1 MPPALSPRS
10 VCNRWLQNKTVNPR
24 TNRAITST
32 GSVYKALRR
41 ECPSP
46 RRATPQRRRTP
57 SPVRQNSPV
66 RRSPVQYRKSRGKVL
81 MRDCTAPKRWV
92 KGTRQ
97 APGYCEE
104 PMTPKRKSPPKKKSP
119 TPRQSQER
127 SRDKKNVLSPSK
139 LSKSEILEQIA
150 LTCYEMSD
158 PIAMEDFEDMEL
170 DELRNLIYIGEEQ
183 KKHCYT
189 LDTMFYVID
198 TAVKEGKVPMDPIN
212 RDRPLSRAEIEQV
225 YIKKRKEDPTFVP
238 PKIKEKAQVG
248 DAHLEFN
255 PIGMTNVIRAEIVR
269 GQGRRQQRII
279 ISEFPEGVE
288 PALSRSVDYTSAN
301 IYTLL
306 IELWEQRKMLRN
318 YDRAWDLNQNIQC
331 CTFPIVRSGQI
342 ATISQFKRYI
352 DQLRF
357 ALLM

>member
-46 RRATPQRRRTP
+46 RRSPPPARRR
-57 SPVRQNSPV
+57 SPPPARQNSPA
-66 RRSPVQYRKSRGKVL
+66 RRSPVQYRRSRGKVL

-104 PMTPKRKSPPKKKSP
+104 PMTPKRKSPTPLRQSLNKKKSP
-119 TPRQSQER
+119 TP
-127 SRDKKNVLSPSK
+127 KKNVLSASK

-158 PIAMEDFEDMEL
+158 PIAMEDFEDMEV

-225 YIKKRKEDPTFVP
+225 YMKKRKEDPSFVP

-255 PIGMTNVIRAEIVR
+255 PMQGRGNTVRAEIVR
-269 GQGRRQQRII
+269 GQGRRQQRIV

-288 PALSRSVDYTSAN
+288 PAQSGSVDYTSAN

-306 IELWEQRKMLRN
+306 IELWENRKMLKN

-331 CTFPIVRSGQI
+331 CTFPIVRAGQI
-342 ATISQFKRYI
+342 TTMTQFKRYI
-352 DQLRF
+352 DQLRD